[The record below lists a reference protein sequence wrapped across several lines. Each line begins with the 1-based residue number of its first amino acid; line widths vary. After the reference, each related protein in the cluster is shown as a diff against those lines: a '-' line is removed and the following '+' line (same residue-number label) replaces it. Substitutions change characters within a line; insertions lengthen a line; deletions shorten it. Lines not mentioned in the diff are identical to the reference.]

1 MSSNDQDKAI
11 QQQFEQ
17 DAIEQS
23 KTERIA
29 DQDKAK
35 EAAKNPDRYFVRSLV
50 TDKEENES
58 DAERKER
65 QASDDERIQLNKSPN
80 VSVSTDVPYDLE
92 QIKSL
97 KIKELDGK
105 VYRVEEDKVSDFLK
119 KKIQTEKVNPRYDSI
134 YMEGIKFGTQAGLYY
149 RATQVNQFIERNK
162 SYFARI
168 ANFQPLLLANG
179 RVVPPIIT
187 ETKNQVN
194 NESRYTLRSVDRAYQ
209 IQEQARVINT
219 PLTWMEYLL
228 VNPPKPIL
236 PNETLLPLNDKEDY
250 YWRDGIERG
259 WVYGLTQANSIY
271 IENIRKMERDYIG
284 MVRFHLMLERGL
296 ISNPISSSVNLG
308 VTGTDKDMNV
318 NEVIFNIDQVPKFNR
333 DAETWKALPE
343 VDDLLS
349 NGKPFNGELN

>member
-11 QQQFEQ
+11 QEQFEK

-23 KTERIA
+23 KTERIS
-29 DQDKAK
+29 DQDKAR
-35 EAAKNPDRYFVRSLV
+35 ASAKNPDRYFVRSLI

-65 QASDDERIQLNKSPN
+65 KASDNERLQLNKTPN
-80 VSVSTDVPYDLE
+80 INVSTDIPYDLE

-97 KIKELDGK
+97 RIKELDGK
-105 VYRVEEDKVSDFLK
+105 VYRVEEEKVSDFLK
-119 KKIQTEKVNPRYDSI
+119 KRIQNEKTNPRYDSI

-149 RATQVNQFIERNK
+149 RASQVNKFIDRNK
-162 SYFARI
+162 TLLSRT

-187 ETKNQVN
+187 ETKNEVN
-194 NESRYTLRSVDRAYQ
+194 NESLYTLRSVDRAYQ
-209 IQEQARVINT
+209 IREQARVINT
-219 PLTWMEYLL
+219 PLTWMDYLL
-228 VNPPKPIL
+228 LSPPKPIL
-236 PNETLLPLNDKEDY
+236 PNESLLPLNEKEDS
-250 YWRDGIERG
+250 YWRDGVERG

-284 MVRFHLMLERGL
+284 MVRFHLMLEKGL
-296 ISNPISSSVNLG
+296 ISSPVSSSVNLG
-308 VTGTDKDMNV
+308 VTGNDKDMNV

-333 DAETWKALPE
+333 NAETWKALPE

-349 NGKPFNGELN
+349 NGKVFNGEL